1 VQRGAFIGH
10 EGWMQL
16 MARFSRLFRRAAG
29 RPSSLQKERE
39 QRGCRVMQ
47 GIRHSRQVFA

>member
-1 VQRGAFIGH
+1 
-10 EGWMQL
+10 MS
-16 MARFSRLFRRAAG
+16 RFSRLFRRAVG
-29 RPSSLQKERE
+29 SPHSLQRERE